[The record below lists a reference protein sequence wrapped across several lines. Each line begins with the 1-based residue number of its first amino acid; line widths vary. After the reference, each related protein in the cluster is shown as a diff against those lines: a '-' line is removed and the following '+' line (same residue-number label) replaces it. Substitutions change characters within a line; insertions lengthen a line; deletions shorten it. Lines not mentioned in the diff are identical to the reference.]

1 MEEMSSHPDIERMRE
16 VIARVEAPVDL
27 RERIAADAARTA
39 PRRAIRSRVRVTGG
53 LVAAAA
59 AAGAALAIALPSG
72 APTVEQAA
80 ALASRGAVA
89 AAPAPQPGHP
99 ASLQRSVD
107 GVTFPTWSD
116 RYPWH
121 PSGQRSDTI
130 EGRRAVTVY
139 YDASQGPRLAYT
151 IVAGKQLDWPKGAE
165 RVVRHGVEVHLLR
178 RGDRI
183 IATWREHGHQCVI
196 SAPASVPADRM
207 VELAASDGAPEAAYN
222 AADV

>member
-1 MEEMSSHPDIERMRE
+1 MKEMSSHPDNERMLE
-16 VIARVEAPVDL
+16 VISRVEAPVEL

-39 PRRAIRSRVRVTGG
+39 PRRAVRSRLRVTGG

-59 AAGAALAIALPSG
+59 AAGAALAIVLPSG

-99 ASLQRSVD
+99 ALLQRSVD
-107 GVTFPTWSD
+107 GVTFPKWSD
-116 RYPWH
+116 RYPWR

-130 EGRRAVTVY
+130 EGRHAVTVY
-139 YDASQGPRLAYT
+139 YDATQGTRLAYT
-151 IVAGKQLDWPKGAE
+151 IVAGKQLDWPKGSQT
-165 RVVRHGVEVHLLR
+165 VVRNGVEVHLLR

-183 IATWREHGHQCVI
+183 VATWREHGHQCVI
-196 SAPASVPADRM
+196 SAPASVPADRV
-207 VELAASDGAPEAAYN
+207 VELAASDGTPEAAYN
-222 AADV
+222 AVDA